1 VPEAQGVF
9 FNPTRLSLAR
19 RTRGFTKT
27 QLASRVDVDL
37 RAISAYEAGEY
48 PPSPETTRKL
58 SSALKFPEAFFFGDD
73 LEEFSTDGCSFR
85 SMSRMTAAHRDM
97 AQGAGAIALHLNK
110 WIESK
115 FELPPSQLPD
125 LGREPN
131 PEAAAESLRR
141 YWGIGV
147 LPIRNMIHL
156 LEAKGVRVFSL
167 AVKTRQLD
175 AFSGWKEQTPYVFLN
190 TCKTAEHSRFD
201 AAHELGHLVL
211 HRHASPN
218 GREAEQQADAFASA
232 FLMPYA
238 SLKSYPVQL
247 PSVETLKKLKE
258 IWNVSVA
265 ALNYRMHQVGLI
277 GDWHYYGLCREIA
290 KRGYRTRE
298 PEEGQREASQV
309 LAKVM
314 LMLFREGITKS
325 QVAEKLNIYPWV
337 LEQLIFGLVMTGI
350 DGGKKSETTEVL
362 RKQPSNLTVVYSRD

>member
-1 VPEAQGVF
+1 MLRSSDVPEAQGVF

-131 PEAAAESLRR
+131 PEAAAES
-141 YWGIGV
+141 
-147 LPIRNMIHL
+147 P
-156 LEAKGVRVFSL
+156 F
-167 AVKTRQLD
+167 
-175 AFSGWKEQTPYVFLN
+175 F
-190 TCKTAEHSRFD
+190 RF
-201 AAHELGHLVL
+201 A
-211 HRHASPN
+211 
-218 GREAEQQADAFASA
+218 
-232 FLMPYA
+232 
-238 SLKSYPVQL
+238 
-247 PSVETLKKLKE
+247 T
-258 IWNVSVA
+258 
-265 ALNYRMHQVGLI
+265 
-277 GDWHYYGLCREIA
+277 
-290 KRGYRTRE
+290 
-298 PEEGQREASQV
+298 
-309 LAKVM
+309 
-314 LMLFREGITKS
+314 
-325 QVAEKLNIYPWV
+325 
-337 LEQLIFGLVMTGI
+337 
-350 DGGKKSETTEVL
+350 
-362 RKQPSNLTVVYSRD
+362 